1 MKFNI
6 TEEQLKGFGK
16 VGLRVGKAIVVEG
29 TKAVLLKG
37 TAAAINASFENG
49 IDGVKN
55 LTLDDVLKDTKE
67 SKKKKKGLFG
77 KKKEVVE
84 ITVEEAEVTE

>member
-6 TEEQLKGFGK
+6 NEEQLKGLGK
-16 VGLRVGKAIVVEG
+16 AGLRIGKSIVVEG

-67 SKKKKKGLFG
+67 SKKEKKGLFNR
-77 KKKEVVE
+77 KKKVVE
-84 ITVEEAEVTE
+84 IEVEETEVTE